1 MSAMTIPRGLA
12 GVPHHLAALA
22 LFLAGVEASTGALL
36 SAHYVPTHAE
46 AHGSVL
52 RLVASVPFGELLRAV
67 HVRGA
72 DLLVATVWLAVL
84 ASALD
89 GGWRRPRAASWS
101 ALVLLGFVTLYAGF
115 TGSLLPWSRD
125 SAAGAQVAT
134 ATVGA
139 VPWLG
144 AWLRRAMLGG
154 DDTGAVTLVRV
165 WGAHAALL
173 PGVASAMLMGA
184 AAQRVARPASPED
197 DTPSMPLAP
206 HFLLRVAAMGT
217 ATMMALV
224 LLAVFATPGVGAAAE
239 SAVRGGAAPWYLG
252 GVHALLRAMPSRV
265 IGVPGATVAVLLG
278 VTAGA
283 GLVALPWIDPRASRP
298 LRGLVLALA
307 LVVLGGTVY
316 ARFA

>member
-46 AHGSVL
+46 AHARCCGWWRRFRSGSCCA
-52 RLVASVPFGELLRAV
+52 RCMA
-67 HVRGA
+67 GA
-72 DLLVATVWLAVL
+72 DLLVVTVWLAVL

-101 ALVLLGFVTLYAGF
+101 ALVLLGFVTLYAGLRARSCPGRA
-115 TGSLLPWSRD
+115 TAPRAPRWRRRRGRGALGGRVAASRD
-125 SAAGAQVAT
+125 ARRRRHGRGHARAR
-134 ATVGA
+134 VGCPRGPPA
-139 VPWLG
+139 
-144 AWLRRAMLGG
+144 
-154 DDTGAVTLVRV
+154 
-165 WGAHAALL
+165 
-173 PGVASAMLMGA
+173 GVASALLVGA

-206 HFLLRVAAMGT
+206 HFLLRVGAMGT
-217 ATMMALV
+217 ATTMALV
-224 LLAVFATPGVGAAAE
+224 LLAVFATPGWRGGGGACGAARRRGT
-239 SAVRGGAAPWYLG
+239 SAVST
-252 GVHALLRAMPSRV
+252 LLRAMPSRV

-278 VTAGA
+278 LTAGA

-298 LRGLVLALA
+298 RVGWCWRSRSWC
-307 LVVLGGTVY
+307 GGTVY